1 MAGLASDLAVK
12 WLLGRMEE
20 KDVVRKYVLNS
31 AGQAVKADAASF
43 QLVTYREPSEA
54 AEARSELFSRLGKL
68 PTHFIRFD
76 RNQPKSELYRLFRRA
91 FGDESE
97 SYQLDLEGLA
107 MVLPVVFCN
116 QSVSAVTVCDVDV
129 VDKVLFK
136 LPPVHLY
143 SVYSEEAEYLVE
155 LTFADAV

>member
-1 MAGLASDLAVK
+1 
-12 WLLGRMEE
+12 
-20 KDVVRKYVLNS
+20 
-31 AGQAVKADAASF
+31 
-43 QLVTYREPSEA
+43 
-54 AEARSELFSRLGKL
+54 
-68 PTHFIRFD
+68 
-76 RNQPKSELYRLFRRA
+76 
-91 FGDESE
+91 
-97 SYQLDLEGLA
+97 

>member
-1 MAGLASDLAVK
+1 M
-12 WLLGRMEE
+12 
-20 KDVVRKYVLNS
+20 VRKYVLNS

-107 MVLPVVFCN
+107 MVLPE
-116 QSVSAVTVCDVDV
+116 SSATRA
-129 VDKVLFK
+129 FRR
-136 LPPVHLY
+136 
-143 SVYSEEAEYLVE
+143 
-155 LTFADAV
+155 